1 VLIHDLSS
9 CTVAAAAS
17 VKDVVESL
25 TLSGLRLCLVVDEHS
40 KLFGIVSDGD
50 IRRGLL
56 AGKGLDDPVVE
67 IMNRGFASAPDAL
80 GLVDLVSQA
89 RAKEISHIPL
99 VDAEGRVTGLFVD
112 QIDGGISHLPNVVV
126 IMAGGMGMRLRPL
139 TETTPKPMLSVAGK
153 PMVQH
158 TIEALRSEGFRDIV
172 ISLNY
177 LGEQIEQHF
186 GDGADFGVNIS
197 YVTEKEPLGTAGA
210 LSLISQTFTDP
221 VVVVNGDLLLLAKIS
236 DMLEY
241 HQSHEAEITV
251 GVKVLDTQ
259 IPFGV
264 VEVDGS
270 RVMGITEKPVYR
282 DFVNAGVYV
291 LEPRIVEGLTAGA
304 RIDMPELVE
313 TAIAREAVV
322 AFPLHETWIDMGRP
336 ADLRR
341 AEDEHRGRKG
351 KRS

>member
-1 VLIHDLSS
+1 
-9 CTVAAAAS
+9 
-17 VKDVVESL
+17 VKDVAESL

-40 KLFGIVSDGD
+40 KLLGIVSDGD

-56 AGKGLDDPVVE
+56 SGKGLDDPVVD
-67 IMNRGFASAPDAL
+67 IMNRCFASAPDTL
-80 GLVDLVSQA
+80 GLADLVSQA
-89 RAKEISHIPL
+89 RATDISHIPL

-112 QIDGGISHLPNVVV
+112 QIDGGIPRLPNLVV
-126 IMAGGMGMRLRPL
+126 IMAGGLGMRLRPL
-139 TETTPKPMLSVAGK
+139 TETIPKPMLSVAGK

-158 TIEALRSEGFRDIV
+158 TVEALRSEGFSHFV
-172 ISLNY
+172 MSLNY

-210 LSLISQTFTDP
+210 LSLISQTLIDP
-221 VVVVNGDLLLLAKIS
+221 VVVVNGDVLLLAKIS
-236 DMLEY
+236 AMLDY

-264 VEVDGS
+264 LEVDGS

-291 LEPRIVEGLTAGA
+291 LEPRVVEGLTPGA
-304 RIDMPELVE
+304 RIDMPDLVD
-313 TAIAREAVV
+313 TAIAREGVV

-336 ADLRR
+336 EDLRR
-341 AEDEHRGRKG
+341 AEAEHRGRQG
-351 KRS
+351 

>member
-1 VLIHDLSS
+1 MLIHDLSS
-9 CTVAAAAS
+9 CTVVGTAS
-17 VKDVVESL
+17 VKDVVENL
-25 TLSGLRLCLVVDEHS
+25 TLSGLRLCMVVDQDA
-40 KLFGIVSDGD
+40 KLLGIVSDGD

-67 IMNRGFASAPDAL
+67 IMNRSFASSPDAL
-80 GLVDLVSQA
+80 GLADLASQA

-99 VDAEGRVTGLFVD
+99 LDAEGRVTGLFVD
-112 QIDGGISHLPNVVV
+112 QIDGGIPHLPNVVV

-158 TIEALRSEGFRDIV
+158 TIEALRSEGFRDFV

-186 GDGADFGVNIS
+186 GAGSDFGVNIS

-210 LSLISQTFTDP
+210 LSLMNRTFTDP
-221 VVVVNGDLLLLAKIS
+221 VVVVNGDVLLLAKVS
-236 DMLEY
+236 DMLDY

-291 LEPRIVEGLTAGA
+291 LEPRVLEGLTPGA

-313 TAIAREAVV
+313 TAIARERVV

-336 ADLRR
+336 EDLRR
-341 AEDEHRGRKG
+341 AEDEHRGRQG
-351 KRS
+351 